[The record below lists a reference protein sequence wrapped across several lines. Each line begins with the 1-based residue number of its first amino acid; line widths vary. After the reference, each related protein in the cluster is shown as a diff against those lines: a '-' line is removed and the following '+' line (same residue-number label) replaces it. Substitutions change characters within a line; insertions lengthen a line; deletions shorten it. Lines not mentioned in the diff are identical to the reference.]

1 MSAILENAET
11 QYVEAYGVR
20 YAYRRLGC
28 DSGVPLILLQHFTGT
43 MDSWDPVVVNSLAE
57 NRPVIVFNNAGVGTS
72 GGKTPDNI
80 DQMTTDAESFITALG
95 FALVDLLG
103 FSLGGFIAQLMATRH
118 TVKIRKIVLAGT
130 APKGGEQHLMQV
142 VEEAFAKGADDV
154 RLPLFFTSSTESQAA
169 GQAFLDRALVREDGR
184 DPESDDAVSNP
195 QAASI
200 IGWCAENDPCHKSL
214 KAIRQPTLIVHGSDD
229 TMFPSANAY
238 EMFKSIPNATLVL
251 YPDSGHGALFQ
262 YAKTFVAHVKT
273 FLDKLS

>member
-57 NRPVIVFNNAGVGTS
+57 NRPVIVFNNAGIGTS

-118 TVKIRKIVLAGT
+118 AVKIRKIVLAGT

-142 VEEAFAKGADDV
+142 VDEAFAKGADDV

-200 IGWCAENDPCHKSL
+200 IGWCAENDPGHKSL

-229 TMFPSANAY
+229 TMLPSANAY
-238 EMFKSIPNATLVL
+238 EMFKSMPNATLVL

-273 FLDKLS
+273 FLDN